1 MKKPSCNGRALKV
14 HVDPN
19 RNTVMVRSVERW
31 TVNSPMA
38 NCHGVTRD
46 DGQWASTYVELDG
59 ERKRTND
66 LY

>member
-1 MKKPSCNGRALKV
+1 
-14 HVDPN
+14 
-19 RNTVMVRSVERW
+19 VMVRSVERW

-59 ERKRTND
+59 ERKRRFI
-66 LY
+66 LV